1 MKFLLMMVVTIF
13 SLGVVSAQTKQS
25 TKTTKAQTTKKK
37 TNNKKSKNLMH
48 YQCPM
53 KCEGDKTYHKDG
65 KCPVCKMQLK
75 KVKAEVAHAK
85 FQCPMKCEGDKT
97 YAKEGKCPVCN
108 MNLKHS
114 MAKKTDNSHEGHGH
128 N

>member
-1 MKFLLMMVVTIF
+1 MKHFKYFLMAIFALCFTITAN
-13 SLGVVSAQTKQS
+13 AQTS
-25 TKTTKAQTTKKK
+25 KKK
-37 TNNKKSKNLMH
+37 TKTKKQTAALH

-75 KVKAEVAHAK
+75 QIKVDVAHTK
-85 FQCPMKCEGDKT
+85 FQCPMKCEGDKI

-108 MNLKHS
+108 MKLTHV
-114 MAKKTDNSHEGHGH
+114 MAKKATTGHEGHNH